1 MIFRKKKSNLLGRS
15 KAKPHMLFYIKGLM
29 CALLSNSAM
38 AAHAANIN
46 NPDDAMLCI
55 QASRNFER
63 EYGIPK
69 NLLYAISVTESGKWH
84 NNLKQVLPWPWT
96 VSVAGKPYYF
106 NNAKQTSS
114 FIRQMMQKG
123 ERNIDVGCNQINV
136 RYHGN
141 KFNSIEQMVDPRANT
156 AYAASFLKS
165 LFTANNNWN
174 DAVARYH
181 SATAHL
187 GNKYLAKVHTALKNT
202 RKQQKTK
209 GVAILPAHTNT
220 NSSRNNISPPLVDKR
235 RRSNMMV
242 YYSGARNIKQFS
254 NSNKVA
260 SISQKTLA
268 RSAAR

>member
-1 MIFRKKKSNLLGRS
+1 MIFRKKKSNQLRRS
-15 KAKPHMLFYIKGLM
+15 KARPYALFYVKGLV
-29 CALLSNSAM
+29 CALLSNGAM
-38 AAHAANIN
+38 AHAANAN
-46 NPDDAMLCI
+46 NPDDAMLCVH
-55 QASRNFER
+55 ASRNFER

-69 NLLYAISVTESGKWH
+69 NLLYAISFTESGKWH
-84 NNLKQVLPWPWT
+84 SNLKQIMPWPWT
-96 VSVAGKPYYF
+96 VSIAGKPYYF
-106 NNAKQTSS
+106 DNAKQTSS

-141 KFNSIEQMVDPRANT
+141 KFSSIEQMVDPRSNT

-165 LFTANNNWN
+165 LFATNNNWN

-202 RKQQKTK
+202 RKQQKSRSI
-209 GVAILPAHTNT
+209 AILPAHTGGSGGKNPV
-220 NSSRNNISPPLVDKR
+220 SPSLVDKR

-260 SISQKTLA
+260 SISQKGLA
-268 RSAAR
+268 KSAVR